1 VSMDF
6 AGPFKVRVKKQN
18 YKHYLLVIVCRQIRA
33 VHLEVTES
41 LGTDDLIMALLR
53 FTAKRRCPTTIR
65 TDNGGSFE
73 SGRKETLD
81 NDQMIIHSRLADV
94 DWNLVESKVGI
105 AHWEYSPP
113 YGPEFNGLAES
124 FVKLAKIRMK
134 DMKVVNFTADGFRT
148 TVELIMESINSRPL
162 TPMKK
167 GVEGIMTTAN
177 RILKAGINSSGV
189 LVDESKINIELYEQL
204 PTTHYKQAVSV
215 AGVFWERWLSDILPV
230 MTVTQKWHDFVK
242 NVKVNQLVLVISPK
256 TDLRCEWPQGLIHKC
271 IASEDGAVR
280 RVIVRILTAKGKEH
294 EFLERPIRQIIPI
307 DLMWEDPRL
316 DLPSDA
322 AEAVAWPLHVAEEE
336 LNPIPRPNKVN
347 LAPSFKS
354 LPPKT
359 TKSRVDEDI
368 AVIGRLIGDELGPT
382 TRSRVRQL

>member
-1 VSMDF
+1 MYRQYIS
-6 AGPFKVRVKKQN
+6 QN
-18 YKHYLLVIVCRQIRA
+18 SNLYIDYLLVIVCRQIRA

-148 TVELIMESINSRPL
+148 TVELIMESIISRPL

-204 PTTHYKQAVSV
+204 PTTHYKRAVSV

-256 TDLRCEWPQGLIHKC
+256 TDLRTDSQMY
-271 IASEDGAVR
+271 
-280 RVIVRILTAKGKEH
+280 
-294 EFLERPIRQIIPI
+294 RQ
-307 DLMWEDPRL
+307 
-316 DLPSDA
+316 
-322 AEAVAWPLHVAEEE
+322 
-336 LNPIPRPNKVN
+336 
-347 LAPSFKS
+347 
-354 LPPKT
+354 
-359 TKSRVDEDI
+359 
-368 AVIGRLIGDELGPT
+368 
-382 TRSRVRQL
+382 